1 MPATSNSTK
10 ERIVEEA
17 MRLFGEMGY
26 KGASIT
32 QIEAASGLSP
42 GAGGIYRHFSSKE
55 ELLAAGVQR
64 HLDRLDALR
73 EVRQTFNGLGDI
85 KDELAIT
92 ARYFLT
98 ELDSQTQLLRI
109 LVSERRQWPQLLNGA
124 VDEMIASTYR
134 GFADWLRQI
143 AEPDLSEERAVSV
156 ASVALGALLSSR
168 LLRDV
173 VGVEA
178 LSVDD
183 DTVIAT
189 WVEMVMS
196 VLPRRKRSARSKEA
210 P

>member
-124 VDEMIASTYR
+124 VEEMIASTYR